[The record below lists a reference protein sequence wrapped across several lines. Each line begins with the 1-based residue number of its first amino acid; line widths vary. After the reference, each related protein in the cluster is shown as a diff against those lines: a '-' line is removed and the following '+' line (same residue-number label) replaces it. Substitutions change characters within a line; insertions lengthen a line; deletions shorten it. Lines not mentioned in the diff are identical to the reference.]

1 MLYNFIITLYSFAIR
16 IASFFCE
23 KPGKMVQGYKN
34 TYKLLSQC
42 VDSKNRY
49 IWFHA
54 ASLGEFEQGRPLLE
68 SIRRKYPQYKI
79 LQTFFSPSGYEVRK
93 DYEGA
98 DLVCYLPID
107 TLKNA
112 RKFLNLIRPE
122 MAFFIKYEFWK
133 NYLFLLHEYGI
144 PVYSVSSIFR
154 QEQIFFRWYGKEY
167 AKVLEYFS
175 HFFVQNEQSRQL
187 LEKLGHQNVSVIG
200 DTRFDRVI
208 DIKCRAKELPIVDA
222 FKNEQM
228 TLVVGSS
235 WEADEEIVI
244 DYVNRHSELKL
255 IIAPHVVNKEHVE
268 SIIAKLNRS
277 YVLYTEAQEG
287 NVGKA
292 DCLIMNCYGV
302 LSSIY
307 RYGEIAYIG
316 GGFGEGVHNVLEA
329 AVYGVPVII
338 GPNNHRFQE
347 IQDLLGLKGAFQIT
361 DPASFNLLM
370 DRLVS
375 DEQLLKKSSSIAGTY
390 VSGHAG
396 ATRQIQDYLHLKN
409 CLN

>member
-1 MLYNFIITLYSFAIR
+1 MLYNIIITLYGFGIR

-23 KPGKMVQGYKN
+23 KPGKMIQGYKN
-34 TYKLLSQC
+34 TYDLLKQC
-42 VDSKNRY
+42 VDSNDCY

-68 SIRRKYPQYKI
+68 YISNRYPQYKI

-93 DYEGA
+93 DYKGA

-107 TLKNA
+107 TPSNA
-112 RKFLNLIRPE
+112 RKFLDLIRPK

-133 NYLFLLHEYGI
+133 NYLSLLHQYGI

-167 AKVLEYFS
+167 AKVLECFS

-187 LEKLGHQNVSVIG
+187 LGKLGHQNVSVIG

-208 DIKCRAKELPIVDA
+208 DIKCQAKELPIVEA
-222 FKNEQM
+222 FKNKRM

-244 DYVNRHSELKL
+244 DYVNRHPELKL

-338 GPNNHRFQE
+338 GPNNRRFQE
-347 IQDLLGLKGAFQIT
+347 IQDLLSLKGAFQIV
-361 DPASFNLLM
+361 DAASFCLIM
-370 DRLVS
+370 DRLIS
-375 DEQLLKKSSSIAGTY
+375 DEQWLKQSSGIAGAY

-396 ATRQIQDYLHLKN
+396 ATQRIMEI
-409 CLN
+409 LNF